1 MSLPGQM
8 FDNMLNPA
16 KGWPHPA
23 ALDFRA
29 KAATAVVIKPG
40 MCCSLDA
47 SGNLI
52 LGVVRHR
59 MGLFAFQGTEDLDVN
74 NEGNDQWRPISPT
87 GQIMCLVAK
96 GPYEL
101 ETTEFD
107 TVQTYARNDPVRA
120 HTDGKLTNQ
129 TVVLFSQ
136 TDNPNTA
143 STAVVGIV
151 SRGKFTNA
159 YGKSVLAIWPVWAP
173 GRAAE

>member
-1 MSLPGQM
+1 MALPGQM

-29 KAATAVVIKPG
+29 KAAAGVAIKPG
-40 MCCSLDA
+40 MTGSLDTA
-47 SGNLI
+47 GNVV
-52 LGVVRHR
+52 LGVKRHR
-59 MGLFAFQGTEDLDVN
+59 MGLFAFAGSDDLDVN
-74 NEGNDQWRPISPT
+74 AEGNDQWKPISPT
-87 GQIMCLVAK
+87 GQIVFLVAS
-96 GPYEL
+96 GGYEL

-107 TVQTYARNDPVRA
+107 TVQTYARNDPLRA

-136 TDNPNTA
+136 TNTPLTS
-143 STAVVGIV
+143 STAVVGLV

-159 YGKSVLAIWPVWAP
+159 YGKSVISFWSIWAP
-173 GRAAE
+173 GNSTE